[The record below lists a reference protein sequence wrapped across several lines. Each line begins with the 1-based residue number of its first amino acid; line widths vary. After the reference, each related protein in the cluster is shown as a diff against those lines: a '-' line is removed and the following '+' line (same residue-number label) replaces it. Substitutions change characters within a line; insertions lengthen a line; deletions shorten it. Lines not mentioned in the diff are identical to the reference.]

1 MKTRRKLIAIVLSV
15 VLIIAMLATPV
26 FATTITETDHLTP
39 GADIN
44 SITLSGVSTYTSTR
58 TDENYTAWGYT
69 NTRYTYN
76 ITVPASTADNAQLTI
91 TFSPTANTGT
101 VVSTISAGGPV
112 QYFGPMIINNASN
125 TYTVTLSNGTGSKTV
140 YVHRGLNL
148 NPTVYGKYDTYVFN
162 FEKGYP
168 VSISTGDPVYIAW
181 DTQTPTIG
189 TVAHRGTATTWPTD
203 FTLWVENPGNS
214 NTISQT
220 YTPSGQTTPTTDTI
234 QSAYHNGTNYAFTVP
249 FKSVVS
255 TLTVVSGSTTYT
267 ISIPSGNSSDP
278 VAAGTSP
285 SAVVSYLPIGQFA
298 TGSGWGSAS
307 GKFVNKT
314 SLDSTGV
321 SLGALGGYIEFDFGA
336 GGIVNDPKNPYG
348 VDFVIYGNA
357 FDGNPE
363 AGAVQVGWEHD
374 GTVTW
379 YELAGSRY
387 YDAKPS
393 SKTVLNGF
401 ANAYSGALRN
411 ADVTYTLNASGIKA
425 VATDGSVTLTANKFT
440 SNTSWW
446 PTVAHYSE
454 FTNYS
459 TDPNGNAH
467 TDNNVTV
474 AYGGDTTNSTLVFGG
489 VTAITDSN
497 DNAFYPFGYADIT
510 PNGSPSH
517 YGAAVNPYT
526 AYTSTKTGGDGFDLE
541 WAVNIAT
548 GEPLTEAEFYVPD
561 GNGNPTSILKPFRYV
576 RIYSAVLDN
585 GTFGETSAEICGIF
599 SAYHTNTASV
609 GRTSVPTAM
618 SFTVN
623 DPVSGDPDL
632 VVTPTIPANH
642 GTYTCISS
650 IASRATA
657 LGVDSIDISITATS
671 GANVYINGTLI
682 PQTGTSGTNGIY
694 TGTVAAPVSGQYIRV
709 IVQSGTEAP
718 YLCVFK

>member
-26 FATTITETDHLTP
+26 FASTITESNHLTP
-39 GADIN
+39 GADID
-44 SITLSGVSTYTSTR
+44 SITLSGVSSYTSMR

-91 TFSPTANTGT
+91 VFSPATGT
-101 VVSTISAGGPV
+101 VVSTIPAAGPI
-112 QYFGPMIINNASN
+112 QYFGPMITNNASN
-125 TYTVTLSNGTGSKTV
+125 SYYVNLTNGTGSLTV
-140 YVHRGLNL
+140 YVHRGLGNT
-148 NPTVYGKYDTYVFN
+148 PPVYGKYDTYMFN

-181 DTQTPTIG
+181 DTQTPTTG
-189 TVAHRGTATTWPTD
+189 TVSHRGTATTWPTD

-255 TLTVVSGSTTYT
+255 TLTVVSGNTTYT
-267 ISIPSGNSSDP
+267 ISIPANTSSSP

-379 YELAGSRY
+379 YELAGARY
-387 YDAKPS
+387 YDAVPDS
-393 SKTVLNGF
+393 VEENSGF
-401 ANAYSGALRN
+401 SNAYSGTLRN
-411 ADVTYTLNASGIKA
+411 SDVTYTLKNNGIR
-425 VATDGSVTLTANKFT
+425 VDATDGTVTLTSKKFT
-440 SNTSWW
+440 SSTSWW

-497 DNAFYPFGYADIT
+497 DNAFYPFGYADVT

-517 YGAAVNPYT
+517 YGVAVNPYT

-576 RIYSAVLDN
+576 RVYSAVLDN

-609 GRTSVPTAM
+609 GRS
-618 SFTVN
+618 
-623 DPVSGDPDL
+623 D
-632 VVTPTIPANH
+632 TPTDISFKIQNSNYVTLETLQPSIPSNRGIA
-642 GTYTCISS
+642 TYINTIIERMNFWNSS
-650 IASRATA
+650 S
-657 LGVDSIDISITATS
+657 LEVSITATS
-671 GANVYINGTLI
+671 GANVYVNGVRLD
-682 PQTGTSGTNGIY
+682 QTSTSGTNGIY